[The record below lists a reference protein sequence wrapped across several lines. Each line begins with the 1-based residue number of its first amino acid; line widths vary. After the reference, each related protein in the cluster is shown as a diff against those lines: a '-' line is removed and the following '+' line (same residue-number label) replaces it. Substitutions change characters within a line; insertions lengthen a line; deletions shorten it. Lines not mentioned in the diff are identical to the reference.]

1 MNLKMPNFDAV
12 KRPVTLISIASVLL
26 LALLWWFLWMSPQG
40 AKLSTVNTQIQT
52 LTNQDQILQAT
63 LATDRQQSAKVNL
76 YAGYLK
82 MFSAA
87 VPEVP
92 DAGGLTTALATLADS
107 ISPALHI
114 TSITD
119 DGAVAGTP
127 LGTVPLS
134 LQLTGPRQ
142 DCFAFLNDL
151 YNPAKMARL
160 ITISSFEPAPSS
172 TATPEDILK
181 PSMQIYNVSLVGTAY
196 FDADIDPGLPGA
208 AAPATTLAPT

>member
-1 MNLKMPNFDAV
+1 MNLKSMNFDLI
-12 KRPVTLISIASVLL
+12 KRPVTLITVGSVVV
-26 LALLWWFLWMSPQG
+26 LALLWWVVWMSPQG
-40 AKLSTVNTQIQT
+40 SKLSTVNSQIST
-52 LTNQDQILQAT
+52 LTIQYNTLEAT
-63 LATDRQQSAKVNL
+63 LTTDKQQSAKVDL

-82 MFSAA
+82 MFSIA

-119 DGAVAGTP
+119 DTMVVGTP
-127 LGTVPLS
+127 LSMVPLS

-151 YNPAKMARL
+151 YNPLKMPRL
-160 ITISSFEPAPSS
+160 ITVTSFEPQPANSAS
-172 TATPEDILK
+172 PEDILK
-181 PSMQIYNVSLVGTAY
+181 TSSQMYTVSLVGSAY
-196 FDADIDPGLPGA
+196 FDAAIDPGLPGTV
-208 AAPATTLAPT
+208 PTTTLAPA